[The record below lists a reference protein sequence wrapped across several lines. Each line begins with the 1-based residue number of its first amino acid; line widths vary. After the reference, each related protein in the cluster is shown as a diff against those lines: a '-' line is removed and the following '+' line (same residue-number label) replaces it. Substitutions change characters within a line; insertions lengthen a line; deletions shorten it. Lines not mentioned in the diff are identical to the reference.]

1 MKIVIS
7 KYTDSVYKNRASIL
21 DLNLPI
27 PDSIESLVWE
37 NNTGSINLSDG
48 TQQSIEQLPDW
59 ANQSIAIFDTALAN
73 SLPKV

>member
-7 KYTDSVYKNRASIL
+7 KYTDSVYKNRDSLL

-37 NNTGSINLSDG
+37 NNTGTINLSDG

-73 SLPKV
+73 SLPKE